1 MEEEKVKLRCEA
13 YYFGT
18 ESPEIKWDVKAEE
31 TEEPLN
37 LTSK

>member
-13 YYFGT
+13 YYFGA
-18 ESPEIKWDVKAEE
+18 EIPEIKWDVRTEE
-31 TEEPLN
+31 TGEILS